1 MPQISPTP
9 CPRCGAEP
17 TIEWSHY
24 YHWVFHQT
32 AYRCRCQGVLVDDRL
47 REVPCSE
54 LGPMAP
60 TPEEAAEAWNKQM
73 EMRRNGSC
81 L

>member
-1 MPQISPTP
+1 MLQIKPIP

-17 TIEWSHY
+17 TIEGSEY
-24 YHWVFHQT
+24 YKWVFHQK
-32 AYRCRCQGVLVDDRL
+32 ACRCRCQCG
-47 REVPCSE
+47 E

-73 EMRRNGSC
+73 ENRGVISC

>member
-1 MPQISPTP
+1 MPQINPTP

-17 TIEWSHY
+17 TIEGSEY
-24 YHWVFHQT
+24 YKWVFHQK
-32 AYRCRCQGVLVDDRL
+32 ACRYRCQCG
-47 REVPCSE
+47 E

-73 EMRRNGSC
+73 ENRRVISC